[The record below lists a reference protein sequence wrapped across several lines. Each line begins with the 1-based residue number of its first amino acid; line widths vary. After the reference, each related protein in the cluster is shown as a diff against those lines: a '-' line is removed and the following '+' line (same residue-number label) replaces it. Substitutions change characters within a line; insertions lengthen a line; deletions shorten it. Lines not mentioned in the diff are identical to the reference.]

1 MDRIIKGYVKNFVT
15 QFGLEFKENN
25 ISELFENFTTFCL
38 VSSKL
43 INDNLDNNA
52 IIATN
57 TKKYKGIDNIAF
69 IISGKIITNKVN
81 YYK

>member
-15 QFGLEFKENN
+15 QFGLEFEESN

-43 INDNLDNNA
+43 INDSLDKPMN
-52 IIATN
+52 I
-57 TKKYKGIDNIAF
+57 KY
-69 IISGKIITNKVN
+69 
-81 YYK
+81 